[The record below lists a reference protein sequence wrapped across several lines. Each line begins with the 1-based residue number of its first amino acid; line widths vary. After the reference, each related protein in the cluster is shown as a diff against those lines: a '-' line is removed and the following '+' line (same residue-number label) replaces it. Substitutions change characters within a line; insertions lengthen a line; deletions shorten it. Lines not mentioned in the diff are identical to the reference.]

1 MVHQRLVLKLTLETT
16 RITDTIPRLDTDE
29 GGLFIVWAPE
39 GYHWCAEGD
48 CHLRLSCLIQQ
59 LLFLSKDINYSS
71 IIKG

>member
-1 MVHQRLVLKLTLETT
+1 MVHQRLVLELSLKAT

-48 CHLRLSCLIQQ
+48 CQGIDP
-59 LLFLSKDINYSS
+59 KP
-71 IIKG
+71 